1 MSGGFWMNLQAH
13 YDLEVEKDRLGTTLE
28 GIEPLAKAS

>member
-13 YDLEVEKDRLGTTLE
+13 YDLEVEKGRLRATLD
-28 GIEPLAKAS
+28 GIEPLAHAS